1 MKELTYLTAT
11 EMGTWI
17 RERKI
22 SAEEATQH
30 TFKRIASLNGKIN
43 AIVAY
48 DEQAALESAKQADK
62 EMAEGNIRGPLHGV
76 PITIK
81 DSFATAGL
89 PTTSGYPPLKGYIP
103 EYDAAIVRRLK
114 QAGAILIGKTNVPP
128 LLMDMQTDNDIY
140 GRTNNPWN
148 LERTTGGS
156 SGGSAAAVA
165 AGLSYLD
172 IGSDIGGSLRVP
184 THFCGVLSLK
194 PTEGAVPARGH
205 MPGFEGTADYASSRH
220 LACYGPIARSIEDL
234 EVAFSIISGG
244 NGNAGL
250 PHGPQVLPP
259 PLKDQ
264 PLHIRWM
271 EELPGYPT
279 SRAIRDQLRRFVKI
293 LEQQGMHVEQVTAPP
308 LDVRKT
314 WETWGKIIDAELNS
328 TMPTLMRGVA
338 HLLNMPIYHQVPTA
352 TMLIQLTFKNYM
364 RVLTIREQL
373 IRSFE
378 QFMVDCDLFLCPVS
392 CTTAFPHM
400 AKSRMWGYKPFYTK
414 PLYVDENP
422 QNYWAATTFY
432 TNLFNVTGSPVVTM
446 PIGFDE
452 QGLPIG
458 IQCVGKRWRDREL
471 LQGASKLYATCPEWR
486 APEIS
491 VAPH

>member
-1 MKELTYLTAT
+1 MNELTYLTAT

-22 SAEEATQH
+22 SAEEATRQA
-30 TFKRIASLNGKIN
+30 FQRITSLNPELN
-43 AIVAY
+43 AIVAH
-48 DEQAALESAKQADK
+48 DEKAAMEAAKLADK
-62 EMAEGNIRGPLHGV
+62 EIQEGIYRGPLHGV

-81 DSFATAGL
+81 DSFSTTGL
-89 PTTSGYPPLKGYIP
+89 ATTSGFTRLKGYIP
-103 EYDAAIVRRLK
+103 PRDAAVVNRLK
-114 QAGAILIGKTNVPP
+114 QAGAVLLGKTNVPP

-140 GRTNNPWN
+140 GRTNNPWD
-148 LERTTGGS
+148 LARTPGGS

-184 THFCGVLSLK
+184 AHYCGVFSLK
-194 PTEGAVPARGH
+194 PTEGAVPATGH

-220 LACYGPIARSIEDL
+220 LACYGPVARSIEDL
-234 EVAFSIISGG
+234 AAAFSIISGS
-244 NGNAGL
+244 NSNSGL
-250 PHGPQVLPP
+250 PHGPQPLPP
-259 PLKDQ
+259 SSMEQ

-279 SRAIRDQLRRFVKI
+279 SRAIREQLRQFVKK
-293 LEQQGMHVEQVTAPP
+293 LEQRGMRVEQVTAPP
-308 LDVRKT
+308 LDVRKA

-328 TMPTLMRGVA
+328 TTPALIRGLTHLMTLRLSREIPSASM
-338 HLLNMPIYHQVPTA
+338 LVP
-352 TMLIQLTFKNYM
+352 LTFKNYM

-378 QFMVDCDLFLCPVS
+378 QFMTDCDLFLCPVS

-400 AKSRMWGYKPFYTK
+400 AKTKMVGYQPIYKQ
-414 PLYVDENP
+414 PLFVDETP
-422 QNYWAATTFY
+422 QNYWIATTFY
-432 TNLFNVTGSPVVTM
+432 TSLFNVTGSPVVTM

-458 IQCVGKRWRDREL
+458 IQCVGKRWRDRDL
-471 LQGASKLYATCPEWR
+471 LKGASTLYSICPEWL
-486 APEIS
+486 APAFS
-491 VAPH
+491 